1 MPIHYE
7 RDDARRR
14 IVVMTTGHV
23 TPEDVRGTLERQANE
38 GAWSY
43 AVLYDARAGTNVPT
57 AEEVHRLLLHVG
69 TLTARHGPRGPVALI
84 SGNTRLSRIGR
95 AYSRL
100 GELTALNVQ
109 VFTDV
114 EQAERWLDEAQK
126 APPSAGLLS
135 L

>member
-1 MPIHYE
+1 MPVHYE

-14 IVVMTTGHV
+14 IIIMTTGHV
-23 TPEDVRGTLERQANE
+23 TPEDVRGTMERQAHE

-57 AEEVHRLLLHVG
+57 ADDVHRLVLLVG
-69 TLTARHGPRGPVALI
+69 TLTARHGPRGPVALV
-84 SGNTRLSRIGR
+84 SGSTRLSRIGR

-109 VFTDV
+109 VFADV
-114 EQAERWLDEAQK
+114 DDAERWLDEAQK
-126 APPSAGLLS
+126 AHPSAGLLS

>member
-1 MPIHYE
+1 MPVHYE

-14 IVVMTTGHV
+14 IIIMTTGHV
-23 TPEDVRGTLERQANE
+23 TPEDVRGAVERQAHE

-43 AVLYDARAGTNVPT
+43 TVLYDARAGTNVPT
-57 AEEVHRLLLHVG
+57 ADDVHRLVLLVG
-69 TLTARHGPRGPVALI
+69 TLTARHGPRGPVALV
-84 SGNTRLSRIGR
+84 SGSTGLSRIGR

-109 VFTDV
+109 VFAEVDD
-114 EQAERWLDEAQK
+114 AERWLDEAQK
-126 APPSAGLLS
+126 AHPSTGLLS

>member
-14 IVVMTTGHV
+14 IIIMTTGHV
-23 TPEDVRGTLERQANE
+23 TPEDVRGALERQSNE

-57 AEEVHRLLLHVG
+57 AKDVRHLVLHVG

-84 SGNTRLSRIGR
+84 SSNTQLSRMGR
-95 AYSRL
+95 AYSSL

-114 EQAERWLDEAQK
+114 DDAERWLDEAQK
-126 APPSAGLLS
+126 AHPSIGLLS
-135 L
+135 H